1 MAQDD
6 KLFDDIVERELF
18 LELVAS
24 GTPAHLAGHEVGWTP
39 RQTKRNIADPDFAE
53 LIGFARLRRDDG
65 IEKVLYDVARKG
77 NMNAIA
83 MILLNRRADEF
94 RDIKRIEVKN
104 THEVKGEIVHSVK
117 QTVLELIAEH
127 GVGNLQI
134 GGPLD
139 AIESQAREITDGR

>member
-1 MAQDD
+1 MDD
-6 KLFDDIVERELF
+6 GKLFDDIVERELF
-18 LELVAS
+18 LELVAD
-24 GTPAHLAGHEVGWTP
+24 GTPPHLAGHEVGWTP
-39 RQTKRNIADPDFAE
+39 RQTKRNVADPDFAE
-53 LIGFARLRRDDG
+53 LITFARLRRDDS

-117 QTVLELIAEH
+117 QSVLELIAEY
-127 GVGNLQI
+127 GVGALQH
-134 GGPLD
+134 GGALD
-139 AIESQAREITDGR
+139 AIETDGREITDGR